1 MKTAV
6 ICGKENIMSND
17 KNKTEETTNM
27 NNKTTKDKRRPL
39 PKGNIIG
46 KRPEIFNLTYKNMYK
61 KDNSSN

>member
-1 MKTAV
+1 
-6 ICGKENIMSND
+6 MSND
-17 KNKTEETTNM
+17 KNKTEETTNI
-27 NNKTTKDKRRPL
+27 NNKATKDKRRPL